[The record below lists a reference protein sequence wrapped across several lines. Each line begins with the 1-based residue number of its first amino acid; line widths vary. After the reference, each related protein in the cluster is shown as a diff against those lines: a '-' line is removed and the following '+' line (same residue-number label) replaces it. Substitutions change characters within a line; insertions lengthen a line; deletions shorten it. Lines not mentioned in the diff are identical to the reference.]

1 MQDFLNSNSKD
12 KIDLRELFLI
22 FWAYKF
28 LIIISI
34 TLGVVFS
41 GHYALNADK
50 KFTSTATFKLNP
62 SGDTQN
68 IFSGTDIGKLTQ
80 LAGISEFNSENRLN
94 KDLITGRIFIEK
106 IDAKLNFQTDP
117 YFNTY
122 NPNSIDPVWKSLI
135 KRAISWQK
143 STPNGQEAIWQTIV
157 ANYIKNIELD
167 ETKDGSIKI
176 IVKHQN
182 AERAAKIANTIM
194 NEVIINKKI
203 KKVAEQDQQ
212 LYYLSNTL
220 ANALND
226 LENSQSKLKAFA
238 LENSALPLESFT
250 VGSLQLDAL
259 RKQLN
264 RTSELHDAVAE
275 LSLMLQNKTTEQND
289 YMTLRQKFPII
300 DQVEFRRV
308 FGQNE
313 VISSWSWPNASSVT
327 AVLETLSDRKNR
339 LESQLNVSQ
348 IDAKRNSDALE
359 TYAKLE
365 RDAKVAEATYT
376 ILIEQVK
383 AQSILIGYRP
393 DKTEVYEFASASIY
407 PSEPKRT
414 LMLALGAILGFFVG
428 TGLSLVLAF
437 SRDVFYS
444 KKSLISAVQARY
456 ASSVKSLMPL
466 RSKSLKDINVKL
478 KKKSHTILRDIAV
491 EVHKNFTTQVVVT
504 SSRAKLSS
512 SEAARSI
519 GSYMQS
525 ENTKIGIIDFSTKG
539 KKLDIDDDGLD
550 VGSFVIVETEGQISV
565 LQPNE
570 NLEAMEMLSQRNFI
584 EKIQSLKSRFDLVF
598 LCADNKIAL
607 NLLSALEG
615 QKVFHIT
622 LARTKHTKTATIAQ
636 MRSLLPIQGILYD

>member
-1 MQDFLNSNSKD
+1 
-12 KIDLRELFLI
+12 
-22 FWAYKF
+22 
-28 LIIISI
+28 
-34 TLGVVFS
+34 
-41 GHYALNADK
+41 
-50 KFTSTATFKLNP
+50 
-62 SGDTQN
+62 
-68 IFSGTDIGKLTQ
+68 
-80 LAGISEFNSENRLN
+80 
-94 KDLITGRIFIEK
+94 
-106 IDAKLNFQTDP
+106 
-117 YFNTY
+117 
-122 NPNSIDPVWKSLI
+122 
-135 KRAISWQK
+135 
-143 STPNGQEAIWQTIV
+143 
-157 ANYIKNIELD
+157 
-167 ETKDGSIKI
+167 
-176 IVKHQN
+176 
-182 AERAAKIANTIM
+182 
-194 NEVIINKKI
+194 
-203 KKVAEQDQQ
+203 
-212 LYYLSNTL
+212 
-220 ANALND
+220 
-226 LENSQSKLKAFA
+226 
-238 LENSALPLESFT
+238 
-250 VGSLQLDAL
+250 
-259 RKQLN
+259 
-264 RTSELHDAVAE
+264 
-275 LSLMLQNKTTEQND
+275 
-289 YMTLRQKFPII
+289 
-300 DQVEFRRV
+300 
-308 FGQNE
+308 
-313 VISSWSWPNASSVT
+313 
-327 AVLETLSDRKNR
+327 
-339 LESQLNVSQ
+339 
-348 IDAKRNSDALE
+348 
-359 TYAKLE
+359 
-365 RDAKVAEATYT
+365 
-376 ILIEQVK
+376 
-383 AQSILIGYRP
+383 
-393 DKTEVYEFASASIY
+393 
-407 PSEPKRT
+407 
-414 LMLALGAILGFFVG
+414 LALGAILGFFVG